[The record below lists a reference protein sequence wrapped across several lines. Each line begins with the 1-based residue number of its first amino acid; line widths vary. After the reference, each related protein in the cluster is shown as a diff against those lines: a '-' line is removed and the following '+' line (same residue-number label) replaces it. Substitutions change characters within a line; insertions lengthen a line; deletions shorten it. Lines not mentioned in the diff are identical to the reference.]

1 MTKEIWAAVLLTLLV
16 PAASHAANPPEAQQV
31 SISDISIIGNTL
43 LPQAVVDA
51 VVAPYKGQRTMDE
64 IRRAAQALQDAYRQA
79 GYGAV
84 VTFLP
89 EQAVSGGKLVIGVLE
104 GRVARVTV
112 LGNKQFDT
120 ANIRRAVPA
129 LAEGRTPQ
137 VRRIDAQVQ
146 LANDNPSRKL
156 AVTLEA
162 GLQRGDVDA
171 TVQVSEE
178 PVARWLLAADNT
190 GSPQTGR
197 LRLGLAYQHAAL
209 WGLDHQVSL
218 QAQVAPE
225 HLGAVRVF
233 SGSYRVP
240 VYSAGLLLS
249 AYGTYSNV
257 DAGTTATAAGA
268 LQFNG
273 KGRALGLS
281 VTRLLERLGE
291 FDQRVSASLEARD
304 YLNDCAIL
312 GLPAGACGVAG
323 ESVTVHPLTVE
334 YTAQRGGDRP
344 AGVNLSLS
352 HNIDMGGGRS
362 GNIAAVRPGGA
373 QSYTLLRGGANA
385 GMALGR
391 DWRAAVRLTAQATS
405 DALIPG
411 EQFGATGAGLVRGYE
426 EREVTGDS
434 GVVGSF
440 ELLSPELGTAGLR
453 GVVFADAG
461 TVRNQQG
468 TLCNVTR
475 SNCSVSALGLG
486 ARFSL
491 GPMQWKIDLAQAL
504 QDGRSTQRHSSRV
517 HFVASVPFQ

>member
-1 MTKEIWAAVLLTLLV
+1 MKNELWAAVLLTLLM
-16 PAASHAANPPEAQQV
+16 PAAARAANPPDAQQV
-31 SISDISIIGNTL
+31 SISDISVIGNTL
-43 LPQAVVDA
+43 LPQSTVDA
-51 VVAPYKGQRTMDE
+51 VLAPYKGQRSMEE
-64 IRRAAQALQDAYRQA
+64 IKRAAAALQDAYRQA

-112 LGNKQFDT
+112 LGNRQFST
-120 ANIRRAVPA
+120 YNVRRAVPA

-162 GLQRGDVDA
+162 GSQKGEVDA

-197 LRLGLAYQHAAL
+197 LRLGLGYQHAAL
-209 WGLDHQVSL
+209 WGLDHQVSV
-218 QAQVAPE
+218 QAQIAPE

-233 SGSYRVP
+233 SGSYRIP
-240 VYSAGLLLS
+240 VYSAGLLVGL
-249 AYGTYSNV
+249 YGTYSNV

-273 KGRALGLS
+273 KGRAIGLS
-281 VTRLLERLGE
+281 ATRLLERMGE
-291 FDQRVSASLEARD
+291 FEQRVSLSFEARD
-304 YLNDCAIL
+304 YLNNCAIQ
-312 GLPAGACGVAG
+312 GLPEGACGVAG
-323 ESVTVHPLTVE
+323 ESVTVHPLTID
-334 YTAQRGGDRP
+334 YAAQRGGERP
-344 AGVNLSLS
+344 AGFNLALS
-352 HNIDMGGGRS
+352 HNIDVGGGRA

-385 GMALGR
+385 AMALAK
-391 DWRAAVRLTAQATS
+391 DWRVSFRFSAQAS
-405 DALIPG
+405 NDALIPG

-434 GVVGSF
+434 GALASF
-440 ELLSPELGTAGLR
+440 ELVSPALGATGLR
-453 GVVFADAG
+453 GLLFADAG

-468 TLCNVTR
+468 TLCNVTQ
-475 SNCSVSALGLG
+475 SSCSVSSVGLG

-491 GPMQWKIDLAQAL
+491 GPLQWKIDLAQAL
-504 QDGRSTQRHSSRV
+504 QEGRSTHRHSSRV